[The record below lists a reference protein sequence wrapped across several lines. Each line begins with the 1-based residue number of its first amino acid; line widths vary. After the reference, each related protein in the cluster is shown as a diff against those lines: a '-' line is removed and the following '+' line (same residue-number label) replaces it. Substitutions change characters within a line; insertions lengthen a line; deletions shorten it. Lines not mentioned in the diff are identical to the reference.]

1 MVLPSYHALLG
12 FCIVYFNFL
21 FLCLFARPF
30 LYKNSQSQKTELHVA
45 NLWDY
50 HVICLVLLFIKVAW
64 SIPINLAG
72 TGSPTSPIQLHS
84 CRRCTRGRDWKC
96 KSSYL
101 VTFFLLLHAV
111 YLYQYHPVPVSPS
124 DIDARKIDL
133 IPCCLTWIPCVL
145 QICVRVRDNA
155 DLATMSVDGF
165 ITRLKEEIVAFR
177 WFWCCIISY
186 YLSVVD

>member
-1 MVLPSYHALLG
+1 MQVREAQLAQ
-12 FCIVYFNFL
+12 FN
-21 FLCLFARPF
+21 
-30 LYKNSQSQKTELHVA
+30 Y
-45 NLWDY
+45 
-50 HVICLVLLFIKVAW
+50 ILVVGAQE
-64 SIPINLAG
+64 AE
-72 TGSPTSPIQLHS
+72 TGNVSPL
-84 CRRCTRGRDWKC
+84 
-96 KSSYL
+96 YL

-111 YLYQYHPVPVSPS
+111 YLYQYHPIPVSPS

-177 WFWCCIISY
+177 
-186 YLSVVD
+186 